1 MVHDIPFNPFKGMRL
16 NLSSEYQPGMSLLA
30 EHRLDIAHSYLSESE
45 NQWLAGVD
53 THESITRPTS
63 SKERKHIQRE
73 VAHLTKA
80 LKDLGDTDPDG
91 TKFDD
96 ELRQSLGRSVD
107 LSNLLA
113 NENFNHAAYALRGAI
128 LSEIY
133 FQYEH
138 GTTEE
143 VSAVIG
149 AGIFL
154 FMRFEEYLSAR
165 YFP

>member
-1 MVHDIPFNPFKGMRL
+1 MRL

-96 ELRQSLGRSVD
+96 ELRQSFDRSVD
-107 LSNLLA
+107 LSSLLA